1 MSDAERPLTELIATA
16 TAADPADRIQWRDPI
31 AAYGAPAI
39 EAVTPWLK
47 DPTMAAFAIRV
58 IVRIG
63 TDGERD
69 LAISTLRTARRRFD
83 TQLRAD
89 ADWAL
94 GALKVVPASGASTVS
109 RTPAAR
115 LAPRPASRTRR
126 SSRSHSSDLSA
137 L

>member
-16 TAADPADRIQWRDPI
+16 TAADPVDRIQWRDPI
-31 AAYGAPAI
+31 AAFGASAI

-94 GALKVVPASGASTVS
+94 GALKVVVASGASTVS

>member
-1 MSDAERPLTELIATA
+1 
-16 TAADPADRIQWRDPI
+16 
-31 AAYGAPAI
+31 
-39 EAVTPWLK
+39 
-47 DPTMAAFAIRV
+47 MAAFAIRV

-94 GALKVVPASGASTVS
+94 GALKVVVASGASTVI

>member
-1 MSDAERPLTELIATA
+1 
-16 TAADPADRIQWRDPI
+16 
-31 AAYGAPAI
+31 
-39 EAVTPWLK
+39 
-47 DPTMAAFAIRV
+47 MAAFAIRV

-94 GALKVVPASGASTVS
+94 GALKVVPASGPSTVS

>member
-1 MSDAERPLTELIATA
+1 MSDADRPLTELIATA

-94 GALKVVPASGASTVS
+94 GALKVVPASGPSTVS